1 LPESACISIIFFALK
16 SVPQISSGG
25 LAMSSTRTEP
35 EQEVAPPVESTEPSS
50 PAARRKFDTR
60 SELSEQVGTDT
71 VLVRDGK
78 TPRQVLLEQI
88 ASEENE
94 ALARNRQAVAE
105 SASDRPYC
113 QELGIDA
120 TSVPQTL
127 ARQLPCPR
135 CKHPLLNL
143 ASLGVCQNCGYCHA
157 LEEARSAVIT
167 NQSIEFRLFSVRNLL
182 YLWDRLVYLHE
193 WLVLLFAGVT
203 ATLFLSFMANRL
215 LVPESAQRALWT
227 TLQISIGLA
236 GIMAAQVWAGRMV
249 KTLYR
254 DGAKVSP
261 LSPHIWVG
269 IARQLPKSGGPTYLA
284 TWCLTL
290 TVAAVFMIG
299 GLGYWSKEDRSSSHE
314 TPTRLKAKEKT
325 SPAKTKDV
333 PAEPKQ
339 KAAEENK

>member
-1 LPESACISIIFFALK
+1 
-16 SVPQISSGG
+16 
-25 LAMSSTRTEP
+25 MSSTHTESP
-35 EQEVAPPVESTEPSS
+35 QKVAPPVESTEQSS
-50 PAARRKFDTR
+50 QAAKRKFDTR
-60 SELSEQVGTDT
+60 SELKEQVGTDT

-78 TPRQVLLEQI
+78 TPRQVLLEKI

-94 ALARNRQAVAE
+94 ALSRNRQAVAE
-105 SASDRPYC
+105 SAPERPYC
-113 QELGIDA
+113 QDLGVDA

-127 ARQLPCPR
+127 ARQLSCPR
-135 CKHPLLNL
+135 CNHPLLNL

-157 LEEARSAVIT
+157 LEEARNAVIT
-167 NQSIEFRLFSVRNLL
+167 NQSIQFRLFSVRNLL
-182 YLWDRLVYLHE
+182 YLWDRLIYIHE

-215 LVPESAQRALWT
+215 LVPESAPRALWT
-227 TLQISIGLA
+227 TLQISIGLV
-236 GIMAAQVWAGRMV
+236 GILAAQVWAGRMV
-249 KTLYR
+249 KTLYS

-290 TVAAVFMIG
+290 TLSAVFMIG

-314 TPTRLKAKEKT
+314 TATRLKAKEKASST
-325 SPAKTKDV
+325 KAKDV
-333 PAEPKQ
+333 AAEPKQ
-339 KAAEENK
+339 KNTEEKK